1 MQVWASV
8 DVLLIMIHI
17 NIITVFIIVIH
28 YTNMIKNKLPDI
40 YLTSRAMAV
49 TFCLKSEDYVVDKLV
64 AELNGE
70 QVDTC
75 MS

>member
-1 MQVWASV
+1 
-8 DVLLIMIHI
+8 
-17 NIITVFIIVIH
+17 
-28 YTNMIKNKLPDI
+28 MIKNKLPDI

-49 TFCLKSEDYVVDKLV
+49 TFCLKSKDYVVDKLV